1 MTNCRGCKNVVDSRD
16 SHRRG
21 IQFRCGKAEELFG
34 GERWV
39 DDLPVSTCG
48 YRESIVEQ
56 VMTEEE
62 AKELVTPCDI
72 CKDKGTYTSYFGH
85 EVYCYICDKENRGGK
100 LK

>member
-62 AKELVTPCDI
+62 AK
-72 CKDKGTYTSYFGH
+72 
-85 EVYCYICDKENRGGK
+85 
-100 LK
+100 